1 MMRQSSRR
9 WLLSG
14 YVFSRCKIAAW
25 RAACITVGIDHRR
38 PEEMRFLSRRY
49 RDQPRCLLRR
59 ADRIAGEVNAVLIVI
74 AIGLAMLDLLYV
86 AQIMVDSLPPAALRA
101 SLPHP

>member
-1 MMRQSSRR
+1 VQDSVLARS
-9 WLLSG
+9 LHHT
-14 YVFSRCKIAAW
+14 A
-25 RAACITVGIDHRR
+25 GIDHCR
-38 PEEMRFLSRRY
+38 PEEMRFFASRY
-49 RDQPRCLLRR
+49 RDLPRLMLRH
-59 ADRIAGEVNAVLIVI
+59 ADRIAGEVNAILIVI

>member
-1 MMRQSSRR
+1 MR
-9 WLLSG
+9 L
-14 YVFSRCKIAAW
+14 FA
-25 RAACITVGIDHRR
+25 
-38 PEEMRFLSRRY
+38 RRY
-49 RDQPRCLLRR
+49 RDLPRCLLHR
-59 ADRIAGEVNAVLIVI
+59 ADRIAGEVNSVLIVI